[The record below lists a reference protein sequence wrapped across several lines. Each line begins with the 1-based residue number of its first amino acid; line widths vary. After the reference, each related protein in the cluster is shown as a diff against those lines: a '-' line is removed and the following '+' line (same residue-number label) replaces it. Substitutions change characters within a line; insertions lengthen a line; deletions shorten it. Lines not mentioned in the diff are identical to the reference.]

1 MKKCPFCAEEIQDA
15 AIKCKHCGS
24 LLTETSANAATPAQ
38 PKYLDESAF
47 GMFSIGV
54 YLLFAIVLL
63 GVTATFGQVGMV
75 TLLASTCL
83 WSVIAC
89 SVGKP
94 KGRPV
99 RGFLLGL
106 VLGPIG
112 LLIVALEK

>member
-1 MKKCPFCAEEIQDA
+1 MKNCPFCAEEIQDA

-24 LLTETSANAATPAQ
+24 LLTEVAANPAVLTP
-38 PKYLDESAF
+38 PKYLDENAF

-63 GVTATFGQVGMV
+63 GVTATFGQGGMV
-75 TLLASTCL
+75 ALLASACL
-83 WSVIAC
+83 WSGISY